1 MLKSPSAWRIQGRRL
16 REEKIARAPARVK
29 RAFAIFSTSL
39 SSPECHRR
47 HREWPVYHP
56 VNSCEF
62 PMHSPALTAE
72 KYWCHIDLGGLAS
85 YCVANTEGRLSQE
98 NQRPAGS
105 PLLVVCLLAAILL
118 ILLYTSRPPA
128 PKPASVP
135 ATEFSAERA
144 REVLRRLIG
153 DGIPHP
159 SGTQQNDVVRGR
171 VIESLKSLGYDPAVQ
186 SGFACDEYGDC
197 GYVQNVVARLDGSEP
212 GPSVLVAAH
221 YDSVPAGPGA
231 SDDGIGAASVLEIA
245 RAVKAR
251 PAPRHPVV
259 ILIDDGEEAGLL
271 GAHVFVASHPYAK
284 DIRAAVN
291 LDNRGTSGLSLM
303 FETGSANDWV
313 LRLYAKNISR
323 PATSSIF
330 YGIYKELP
338 NDTDFTVFKAAGYQG
353 VNFAIIGSEPHYH
366 TVLDNFDNAT
376 PASLQDEGADGLT
389 MVSALA
395 NADIAAP
402 PIAEASYFDVFNK
415 LTLVWPLRSNL
426 RVVIIAAVLLVLHV
440 GWLVYTKRLALR
452 SFLWGFFYTPLTVVV
467 IGVIAYLLRRALGL
481 TGAQPI
487 DWIAYPL
494 PALVA
499 FWSLAVAIVALF
511 ALAFAKRAGDWG
523 LWVGIWIWWLALAI
537 LTTSLMPS
545 LTYLFLVPAC
555 VAVITAI
562 PVVALKDE
570 PPLTVF
576 LGQLLPLLAS
586 AIIGF
591 GLALSLYSALGVP
604 SLALLAGSVGLLV
617 TPLAPLLARYKNSG
631 FHAGFPLPSTAL
643 VVFGISIF
651 AAFVV
656 PAYSAKS
663 PEHLNIEYFQDADS
677 GHSNWV
683 LWPESGRLPEP
694 LRVTTNFHHDEKPF
708 FPWDSRAPF
717 YADAPHLEFAPP
729 TFTILESTESN
740 GRRLLRALL
749 RSERGANGASVFF
762 PPDSGIENVTIEG
775 QPVGKQVEAIRRY
788 SNGWYHFECS
798 TMPQKGIELA
808 FSLPIGKPVTVT
820 AIDETY
826 SLPLEGSFLVKAR
839 PFTATAFG
847 DGDRTIVARHVQLL
861 P

>member
-1 MLKSPSAWRIQGRRL
+1 M
-16 REEKIARAPARVK
+16 
-29 RAFAIFSTSL
+29 
-39 SSPECHRR
+39 
-47 HREWPVYHP
+47 WPKP
-56 VNSCEF
+56 CC
-62 PMHSPALTAE
+62 L
-72 KYWCHIDLGGLAS
+72 IDLGELAS

-105 PLLVVCLLAAILL
+105 PFLVVCLLAAVLL
-118 ILLYTSRPPA
+118 VLLYTSRPPA
-128 PKPASVP
+128 PKPASAP

-144 REVLRRLIG
+144 RDVLRILVG

-159 SGTQQNDVVRGR
+159 SGTQQNDIVRGR
-171 VIESLKSLGYDPAVQ
+171 IVETLKNLGYDPAVQ

-197 GYVQNVVARLDGSEP
+197 GYVQNVVARLDGTES
-212 GPSVLVAAH
+212 GSSVLVAAH

-245 RAVKAR
+245 RALKAR
-251 PAPRHPVV
+251 SAPRHPVV
-259 ILIDDGEEAGLL
+259 ILIDDGEEAGRL

-284 DIRAAVN
+284 DVRAAVN
-291 LDNRGTSGLSLM
+291 LDNRGTSGASLM

-313 LRLYAKNISR
+313 LRLYARNVSR

-338 NDTDFTVFKAAGYQG
+338 NDTDFRVFKAAGYQG

-376 PASLQDEGADGLT
+376 PASLQDEGADGLA
-389 MVSALA
+389 MASALA
-395 NADIAAP
+395 NADIVSP
-402 PIAEASYFDVFNK
+402 PIAEASYFDVFNR
-415 LTLVWPLRSNL
+415 LTVVWPLRSNL
-426 RVVIIAAVLLVLHV
+426 RVAIIAAVLLLLQI
-440 GWLVYTKRLALR
+440 GWHVYTKRLAVR
-452 SFLWGFFYTPLTVVV
+452 SFVWGFFYAPVTVIL
-467 IGVIAYLLRRALGL
+467 IGVIAYVLRRALGL
-481 TGAQPI
+481 TAAQPI

-494 PALVA
+494 PALIA
-499 FWSLAVAIVALF
+499 FWSLAVALVALF

-523 LWVGIWIWWLALAI
+523 LWAGVWIWWLALAI
-537 LTTSLMPS
+537 LSTSLMPS

-555 VAVITAI
+555 VAVVAAI

-576 LGQLLPLLAS
+576 IGQLLPLLAS
-586 AIIGF
+586 AIVGF
-591 GLALSLYSALGVP
+591 GLALSLYAALGVP
-604 SLALLAGSVGLLV
+604 SLALLAGSVGLLL

-631 FHAGFPLPSTAL
+631 FHTSFPLPSTAL
-643 VVFGISIF
+643 LVFGISLF

-708 FPWDSRAPF
+708 FPWEPRAPF

-729 TFTILESTESN
+729 TFTILESTVSN

-749 RSERGANGASVFF
+749 RSERGANGAAVFF
-762 PPDSGIENVTIEG
+762 PPDADVENVTIED
-775 QPVGKQVEAIRRY
+775 QAVANQVETIRRF
-788 SNGWYHFECS
+788 SNGWYHYECS
-798 TMPQKGIELA
+798 IMPQKGIEMA
-808 FSLPIGKPVTVT
+808 FSLPVGKPVTVT

-826 SLPLEGSFLVKAR
+826 SLPLEASFLVKAR

-847 DGDRTIVARHVQLL
+847 DGDRTIVARHVQIL